1 MIWEIQINSGVSE
14 LNSRYDVS
22 SNVTMFCNDT
32 KLKILSGFK
41 IAKSSRKV
49 LRAAGEKNQY
59 TTSLSSTSRYC
70 LISQAGRKHTVVFNY
85 LLI

>member
-1 MIWEIQINSGVSE
+1 
-14 LNSRYDVS
+14 
-22 SNVTMFCNDT
+22 MFCNDT

-85 LLI
+85 LLIWHDIYILVCVFHNLNFLSHRKK